1 MYEVIDS
8 LTSLTGWTA
17 SGGAVLF
24 GVNQIPDF
32 VAGINDS
39 SLIFKFP
46 SGSLNG
52 YVSKTGMNF
61 DFTSFDEIVFHFWSR
76 NKKRKGATY
85 QLSSDFVY
93 EMQFYRSGVR
103 IKGILIPTFDQ
114 FIDVTF
120 KADGLGIIDEI
131 RIVCLHND
139 EDYVIV
145 SNMVA
150 VHDDIPRDIFQ
161 SVKDQLEYDL
171 ENNIYFKFGNGTSKG
186 ILLGH
191 VTASLNDQSII
202 FSGSIQFMERYSV
215 VVIDDG
221 TNSEKH
227 QIDSNDELE
236 FFFNS
241 KFDGATIKHNFIN
254 ASVYLLITI
263 EYGRAEDDIEL
274 PGISIWGMNPEEV
287 YDVNKLDHVRDT
299 FKDDDTVQERKAD
312 AKFRYVILIDC
323 EARHNEMIGVMS
335 LLVRSFIAN
344 QYLWVNGK
352 RIEIFSDGTSTY
364 LEPVEGFNEIPKI
377 QFVVRVD
384 IKEQINNR
392 QTLVKT
398 LQNVLTYS
406 FKEDIDE

>member
-1 MYEVIDS
+1 MYSVVDD
-8 LTSLTGWTA
+8 LTSMTDWSA

-24 GVNQIPDF
+24 GVNQVPDF
-32 VAGINDS
+32 IAGINDS

-52 YVSKTGMNF
+52 YVAKTGLDFN
-61 DFTSFDEIVFHFWSR
+61 FTSFDEIVFHLWSR
-76 NKKRKGATY
+76 NKKRKGSTY

-93 EMQFYRSGVR
+93 EMQFYKSGVK
-103 IKGILIPTFDQ
+103 IKGFFIPTFEQ
-114 FIDVTF
+114 FTDITF
-120 KADGLGIIDEI
+120 STDGMGVIDEI

-139 EDYVIV
+139 EDYIIV

-161 SVKDQLEYDL
+161 SVKDQLESDL
-171 ENNIYFKFGNGTSKG
+171 SDNIYSKFDGWTTRG
-186 ILLGH
+186 ILIGSIK
-191 VTASLNDQSII
+191 ADSGDRSII
-202 FSGSIQFMERYSV
+202 FSDSIPFIERYSV
-215 VVIDDG
+215 ILIDNG
-221 TNSEKH
+221 TDSEKH

-236 FFFNS
+236 FFFND
-241 KFDGATIKHNFIN
+241 KFDGKEMVNTFSSAN
-254 ASVYLLITI
+254 VYLLITV

-312 AKFRYVILIDC
+312 AKFRYVVLIDC
-323 EARHNEMIGVMS
+323 EARHNEMIGIMS
-335 LLVRSFIAN
+335 LLVRSFIAR

-364 LEPVEGFNEIPKI
+364 LEPVEGYNNIPKI
-377 QFVVRVD
+377 QFVVKVD

-392 QTLVKT
+392 NTLVKT
-398 LQNVLTYS
+398 LQTVVSYHIKPLGS
-406 FKEDIDE
+406 